1 MRSIVLAVLLV
12 VTPLAAGVY
21 AADTMAVDVDPYV
34 KVATARAKAEIA
46 MRDGMVQFDM
56 QNNSWNAS
64 WQGIEITWNKIWRML
79 EDVRNLE
86 NQKGDQADRQF
97 VNDVQAKQE
106 TVRAD
111 YDALGRVEGKRS
123 LAEQKIRDAQ
133 RQWENLGSVF
143 ANIRG
148 IEEQW
153 KNSKLE
159 LSLLVTYYASIETRA
174 IEIRGQA
181 AAAVGMAKAAKADWE
196 AKFSEVEK
204 LVAGRLPAAK

>member
-1 MRSIVLAVLLV
+1 MRSFILAVLLV
-12 VTPLAAGVY
+12 VAPLAAGVY

-46 MRDGMVQFDM
+46 IRDGMVQFDM

-64 WQGIEITWNKIWRML
+64 WQGVDVTYNKISRML
-79 EDVRNLE
+79 EEARNQE

-97 VNDVQAKQE
+97 VNDSNTKQQ

-111 YDALGRVEGKRS
+111 LDELGRVEGNRT
-123 LAEQKIRDAQ
+123 LADQKLREAQ
-133 RQWENLGSVF
+133 RQWDNLGGVF

-159 LSLLVTYYASIETRA
+159 LSLLVTNYASIETRA

-204 LVAGRLPAAK
+204 FVAGRLPAAK